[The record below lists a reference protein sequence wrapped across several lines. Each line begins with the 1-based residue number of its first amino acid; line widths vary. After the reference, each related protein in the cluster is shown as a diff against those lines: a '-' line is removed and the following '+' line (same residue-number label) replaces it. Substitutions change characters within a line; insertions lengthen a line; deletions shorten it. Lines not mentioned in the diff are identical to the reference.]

1 MLRQFH
7 AYDKIELKKSITG
20 SARRLLIDNG
30 VPSEVL
36 DGKHHPCPKCGGKD
50 RFRAID
56 IDQGVL
62 FCNQCFNEKN
72 GDIFSALQWWLNCS
86 FEEALKITG
95 QYLNNPP
102 SLAAM
107 IRKTEQKSVPF
118 TDQVEFLGP
127 DQQKLN
133 SWAKSKPPLTGKA
146 ADAASA
152 RLCIWPKKAPHNKQL
167 ECVAFPAFQ
176 GPDKPSGWILY
187 RLNGEDFPT
196 IENGP
201 GQRKTHLL
209 RGSADGWVFPGGR
222 SSAESAHT
230 IIKVEGIP
238 DALALYAWLPE
249 GSAVVTNTHG
259 AKSAKNCPTDIFS
272 GKRVIVIGDNDR
284 PGIEGA
290 NSLAHEISPYA
301 SEVKVAFPDGEI
313 TESKGKDIRDLMIE
327 NQQARIDPQAT
338 VDALLQKAEKSE
350 TIQIPTDEPL
360 QEDNSKDD
368 GPEGYKPFP
377 IECLPSVMKEYVKAG
392 SNSLKCDSA
401 YITLPLLVV
410 SASLIGASR
419 VLRPSNDWKVPP
431 TLWAVV
437 IAYSG
442 SMKTPAMKLALDP
455 VYKLQEK
462 AHVRNRDM
470 IESYETRKAIYDTRM
485 KDYIKELAKADG
497 PPPDEPEKPDEPR
510 IIDKIAGDVTF
521 ERLAYMIKHNPK
533 GILLSK
539 DELSGLIGSLNK
551 YSGSKGSDEA
561 VLLEGYNLGII
572 QVHRKHDPRDIFVP
586 NASICINGNTQPEI
600 YKRIMNGSYR
610 ESGFMARFLKAY
622 PPRTVKQYPGEG
634 VPDDVKAALMT
645 TVESLDQLQPMESEE
660 GVFEPA
666 SIFLTAAAK
675 TAYKQFHH
683 WHNTEA
689 VTMTG
694 DLPAEWSKLEE
705 IPLRLALIFHCVECV
720 TTGQISERVSA
731 ETMLNAIQVTEWFK
745 KESLRVYRLFDQET
759 GVESAHQQETQRL
772 IKFIRDKGGR
782 VGVRDTQRG
791 LGFKTAD
798 ETEKALER
806 LVKSDA
812 AEWVDIPTK
821 KKGQPARGISLR
833 HTRLLTSSQESSGLA
848 ADVSENGGSDDF
860 FTEPE
865 PKKILK
871 REPESEVPEGLG
883 DYLDFLGDK
892 TPF

>member
-30 VPSEVL
+30 VPSETL

-107 IRKTEQKSVPF
+107 LRKTEQKSVPF

-133 SWAKSKPPLTGKA
+133 SWAKSKPPLTSKA
-146 ADAASA
+146 ADAAGA
-152 RLCIWPKKAPHNKQL
+152 RLCLWPKKAPHNKQL

-238 DALALYAWLPE
+238 DALAFYPWLPE

-259 AKSAKNCPTDIFS
+259 AKSAKNCPIDIFT
-272 GKRVIVIGDNDR
+272 GKRVIVIGDTDI
-284 PGIEGA
+284 PGIDGA
-290 NSLAHEISPYA
+290 NSLAHEVAPYV
-301 SEVKVAFPDGEI
+301 SEVKVIFPDGEI
-313 TESKGKDIRDLMIE
+313 TESNGKDIRDLMNE
-327 NQQARIDPQAT
+327 NQQACIDPQAT
-338 VDALLQKAEKSE
+338 VDVLMLKAEKSE
-350 TIQIPTDEPL
+350 PIQMPPDEPL
-360 QEDNSKDD
+360 QEDNSQDD

-462 AHVRNRDM
+462 VHVRNRDM

-485 KDYIKELAKADG
+485 KDYIKEL
-497 PPPDEPEKPDEPR
+497 E
-510 IIDKIAGDVTF
+510 
-521 ERLAYMIKHNPK
+521 
-533 GILLSK
+533 
-539 DELSGLIGSLNK
+539 
-551 YSGSKGSDEA
+551 
-561 VLLEGYNLGII
+561 
-572 QVHRKHDPRDIFVP
+572 
-586 NASICINGNTQPEI
+586 
-600 YKRIMNGSYR
+600 
-610 ESGFMARFLKAY
+610 
-622 PPRTVKQYPGEG
+622 
-634 VPDDVKAALMT
+634 
-645 TVESLDQLQPMESEE
+645 
-660 GVFEPA
+660 
-666 SIFLTAAAK
+666 
-675 TAYKQFHH
+675 
-683 WHNTEA
+683 
-689 VTMTG
+689 
-694 DLPAEWSKLEE
+694 
-705 IPLRLALIFHCVECV
+705 
-720 TTGQISERVSA
+720 
-731 ETMLNAIQVTEWFK
+731 
-745 KESLRVYRLFDQET
+745 
-759 GVESAHQQETQRL
+759 
-772 IKFIRDKGGR
+772 
-782 VGVRDTQRG
+782 
-791 LGFKTAD
+791 
-798 ETEKALER
+798 
-806 LVKSDA
+806 
-812 AEWVDIPTK
+812 
-821 KKGQPARGISLR
+821 GIS
-833 HTRLLTSSQESSGLA
+833 
-848 ADVSENGGSDDF
+848 
-860 FTEPE
+860 
-865 PKKILK
+865 K
-871 REPESEVPEGLG
+871 
-883 DYLDFLGDK
+883 
-892 TPF
+892 PF